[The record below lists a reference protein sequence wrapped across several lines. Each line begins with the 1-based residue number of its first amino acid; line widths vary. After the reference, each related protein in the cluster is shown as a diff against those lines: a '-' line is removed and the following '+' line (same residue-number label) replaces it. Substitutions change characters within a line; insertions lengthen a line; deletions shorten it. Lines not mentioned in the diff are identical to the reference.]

1 MSYSIGLSGL
11 RATNQSLGVISHN
24 IANVSTAGFKSARAE
39 FAAVYGGGQPG
50 GVEVNNVSQ
59 NFERDGDVVNT
70 GRSLDLAISGNGFFM
85 TSLNGQ
91 TAYTRA
97 GTFNRDAD
105 NFIVANNG
113 MRLQGYMT
121 NAAGQLINGVVQDL
135 RVDVANLPAKASTRL
150 DFVANLKADA
160 TVPANAFDPDDATS
174 YNFSQSSELYD
185 SLGTR
190 HILTQYFAKMP
201 GTASTQLDFAAN
213 LDAGAAIPANVFA
226 PTDASSYNFSQ
237 SSTLFDSRGNSH
249 VMTQYFVKTGADTW
263 EAHYYIDGNAVGS
276 PQNVTFNPDGSLAS
290 PGSLTLEY
298 EPAGATKMTIALD
311 QTGMTQHAAGF
322 NVTLNQPDGDPNS
335 NSWEVNYR
343 IDGNAVGGAQALTFN
358 TDGTLATP
366 AGNITLNFA
375 PAGADAM
382 TVTLNPSRL
391 TQFAADFNVSRNQ
404 PDGHTAGELAG
415 VRFESNGDMYAVF
428 TNGQDQL
435 KGKVVM
441 ANFANPNGLR
451 QGDDTSWY
459 QSFASGAPAIGEPGT
474 GTLGSLTAGAYEGSN
489 VELTG
494 ELVNLMTAQ
503 RNYQANSKSISTADK
518 MTQVL
523 FNSF

>member
-1 MSYSIGLSGL
+1 MSMSIGLSGL
-11 RATNQSLGVISHN
+11 RATSQSLGVISHN

-70 GRSLDLAISGNGFFM
+70 GRALDLAISGNGFFM

-91 TAYTRA
+91 TAFTRA

-105 NFIVANNG
+105 NYIVSGNG

-121 NAAGQLINGVVQDL
+121 NEAGQLQQGVIEDL
-135 RVDVANLPAKASTRL
+135 QVDGAGLPAQASTNL
-150 DFVANLKADA
+150 AFTANLKADA
-160 TVPANAFDPDDATS
+160 QTIDPAVTPFDPADAGS
-174 YNFSQSSELYD
+174 YNFSQSIEVFD

-190 HILTQYFAKMP
+190 HVL
-201 GTASTQLDFAAN
+201 
-213 LDAGAAIPANVFA
+213 
-226 PTDASSYNFSQ
+226 
-237 SSTLFDSRGNSH
+237 
-249 VMTQYFVKTGADTW
+249 TQYFVKTAD
-263 EAHYYIDGNAVGS
+263 
-276 PQNVTFNPDGSLAS
+276 
-290 PGSLTLEY
+290 
-298 EPAGATKMTIALD
+298 
-311 QTGMTQHAAGF
+311 
-322 NVTLNQPDGDPNS
+322 
-335 NSWEVNYR
+335 NSWQVHRQMDGAAMGAPQTMTFDTAGKLTSATTVN
-343 IDGNAVGGAQALTFN
+343 LTHP
-358 TDGTLATP
+358 LAAADP
-366 AGNITLNFA
+366 LNITLNL
-375 PAGADAM
+375 AG
-382 TVTLNPSRL
+382 S
-391 TQFAADFNVSRNQ
+391 TQYAGEFSVSRNQ
-404 PDGHTAGELAG
+404 PDGYTAGELAG
-415 VRFESNGDMYAVF
+415 LRFESNGDMYAVF

-441 ANFANPNGLR
+441 ADFANPNGLR
-451 QGDDTSWY
+451 QGDNTSWY
-459 QSFASGAPAIGEPGT
+459 QSFASGAPVLGEPGT

-503 RNYQANSKSISTADK
+503 RNYQANSKSISAADK

>member
-91 TAYTRA
+91 AAYTRA

-121 NAAGQLINGVVQDL
+121 NDDGLLINGVVQDL

-190 HILTQYFAKMP
+190 HILTQYF
-201 GTASTQLDFAAN
+201 
-213 LDAGAAIPANVFA
+213 
-226 PTDASSYNFSQ
+226 
-237 SSTLFDSRGNSH
+237 
-249 VMTQYFVKTGADTW
+249 VKTGA
-263 EAHYYIDGNAVGS
+263 
-276 PQNVTFNPDGSLAS
+276 
-290 PGSLTLEY
+290 
-298 EPAGATKMTIALD
+298 
-311 QTGMTQHAAGF
+311 
-322 NVTLNQPDGDPNS
+322 

-382 TVTLNPSRL
+382 TVTLDPSRL

>member
-1 MSYSIGLSGL
+1 MSLSIGLSGL
-11 RATNQSLGVISHN
+11 RATNESLGVISHN

-39 FAAVYGGGQPG
+39 FAAVYGGGQAG

-59 NFERDGDVVNT
+59 DFDRDGDVVNT
-70 GRSLDLAISGNGFFM
+70 GRALDLAISGNGFFM

-91 TAYTRA
+91 ASYTRA

-105 NFIVANNG
+105 NYIVSG
-113 MRLQGYMT
+113 SGQRLQGYMT
-121 NAAGQLINGVVQDL
+121 NAAGQLQQGVVDDL
-135 RVDVANLPAKASTRL
+135 QVDAAGLPAKASTSL
-150 DFVANLKADA
+150 DFTANLKADA
-160 TVPANAFDPDDATS
+160 ETIDPLVTPFDPADASS

-190 HILTQYFAKMP
+190 H
-201 GTASTQLDFAAN
+201 
-213 LDAGAAIPANVFA
+213 
-226 PTDASSYNFSQ
+226 
-237 SSTLFDSRGNSH
+237 
-249 VMTQYFVKTGADTW
+249 VMTQYFVKTGA
-263 EAHYYIDGNAVGS
+263 
-276 PQNVTFNPDGSLAS
+276 
-290 PGSLTLEY
+290 
-298 EPAGATKMTIALD
+298 
-311 QTGMTQHAAGF
+311 
-322 NVTLNQPDGDPNS
+322 

-343 IDGNAVGGAQALTFN
+343 IDGNAAGAAQAMTFN
-358 TDGTLATP
+358 TDGTLAAP
-366 AGNITLNFA
+366 AGNIALAYA
-375 PAGADAM
+375 PAGAEPMAI
-382 TVTLNPSRL
+382 TLNPAKM
-391 TQFAADFNVSRNQ
+391 TQYAADFSVSRNQ
-404 PDGHTAGELAG
+404 PDGYTAGELAG

-451 QGDDTSWY
+451 QGNDTSWQ
-459 QSFASGAPAIGEPGT
+459 QSFASGAPTIGEPGT

-503 RNYQANSKSISTADK
+503 RNYQANSKTISAADK

>member
-70 GRSLDLAISGNGFFM
+70 GRSLDLAISGQGFFM

-91 TAYTRA
+91 AAYTRA

-113 MRLQGYMT
+113 MRLQGYMA
-121 NAAGQLINGVVQDL
+121 NEAGQLLNGVVQDL
-135 RVDVANLPAKASTRL
+135 RIDVANLPAKASTQL

-160 TVPANAFDPDDATS
+160 VAVDSGANPFDPADASS

-190 HILTQYFAKMP
+190 HVL
-201 GTASTQLDFAAN
+201 
-213 LDAGAAIPANVFA
+213 
-226 PTDASSYNFSQ
+226 
-237 SSTLFDSRGNSH
+237 
-249 VMTQYFVKTGADTW
+249 TQYFVKTGD
-263 EAHYYIDGNAVGS
+263 
-276 PQNVTFNPDGSLAS
+276 
-290 PGSLTLEY
+290 
-298 EPAGATKMTIALD
+298 
-311 QTGMTQHAAGF
+311 
-322 NVTLNQPDGDPNS
+322 

-343 IDGNAVGGAQALTFN
+343 IDGNAVAAAQDLTFN
-358 TDGTLATP
+358 TDGTLASP
-366 AGNITLNFA
+366 AGNIVLNYA
-375 PAGADAM
+375 PAGAEAM
-382 TVTLNPSRL
+382 TVSLDPANM

-415 VRFESNGDMYAVF
+415 VRFESNGNMYAVF

-441 ANFANPNGLR
+441 ASFANPNGLR
-451 QGDDTSWY
+451 QGDDTSWL
-459 QSFASGAPAIGEPGT
+459 QSFASGAPAIGEPNT

-503 RNYQANSKSISTADK
+503 RNYQANSKSISAADK

>member
-190 HILTQYFAKMP
+190 HILTQYF
-201 GTASTQLDFAAN
+201 
-213 LDAGAAIPANVFA
+213 
-226 PTDASSYNFSQ
+226 
-237 SSTLFDSRGNSH
+237 
-249 VMTQYFVKTGADTW
+249 VKTGA
-263 EAHYYIDGNAVGS
+263 
-276 PQNVTFNPDGSLAS
+276 
-290 PGSLTLEY
+290 
-298 EPAGATKMTIALD
+298 
-311 QTGMTQHAAGF
+311 
-322 NVTLNQPDGDPNS
+322 

-382 TVTLNPSRL
+382 TVTLDPSRM

>member
-190 HILTQYFAKMP
+190 HILTQYF
-201 GTASTQLDFAAN
+201 
-213 LDAGAAIPANVFA
+213 
-226 PTDASSYNFSQ
+226 
-237 SSTLFDSRGNSH
+237 
-249 VMTQYFVKTGADTW
+249 VKTGA
-263 EAHYYIDGNAVGS
+263 
-276 PQNVTFNPDGSLAS
+276 
-290 PGSLTLEY
+290 
-298 EPAGATKMTIALD
+298 
-311 QTGMTQHAAGF
+311 
-322 NVTLNQPDGDPNS
+322 